1 VTERDYRAYS
11 WWLESCGDDLTPRPS
26 LDGSIDVDVAILGAG
41 FSGLWT
47 AWHLLQREPG
57 LRVAILEKEIA
68 GFGASGRNG
77 GWCYA
82 GFAVG
87 PAAMTERYG
96 KEAAR
101 SVAVAM
107 IGAVNNVADV
117 CNDEAIDADIAHSG
131 AIEFARAP
139 YQLAKVRGMAEE
151 YAAIGL
157 EDRVPLLDAAEAERH
172 LHVPGAIEAVWTKDG
187 LTVQPAKLARGLA
200 RAVERRGA
208 TIYER
213 TEVLNYHGGD
223 RPWFET
229 TRGQVRARR
238 AIVLAG
244 EAYLSRLD
252 KTRRHVIPITS
263 NIVLTEV
270 LPPSFW
276 ESVGWKN
283 RETVGGF
290 GPTGAYIQR
299 TKDDRIAF
307 GPYRGRYPWLSR
319 ISDAFER
326 DEATFAHARRAAVVW
341 FPELKDYDFTRSWGG
356 VLGSPRDHLPTMG
369 FNRATKVAMAF
380 GYTGEGVAAANLS
393 GQVLGDLITGRDT
406 ELTHL
411 PMASHK
417 PQPWEPEPLR
427 WTGVNYVRKSH
438 YKLDEEAE
446 RTGAY
451 PERKTLAQRLYDR

>member
-1 VTERDYRAYS
+1 MTDRDYRGYS
-11 WWLESCGDDLTPRPS
+11 WWLESCGDELTPRPA
-26 LDGSIDVDVAILGAG
+26 LDGSIEVDIAILGAG
-41 FSGLWT
+41 FTGLWT
-47 AWHLLQREPG
+47 AWHLLQREPD
-57 LRVAILEKEIA
+57 LNVAIIEKEIA

-87 PAAMTERYG
+87 PDEMTKRYG

-101 SVAVAM
+101 SVALAM

-117 CNDEAIDADIAHSG
+117 CANENIDADIAHSG
-131 AIEFARAP
+131 AIEFARAE

-157 EDRVPLLDAAEAERH
+157 EDRVPLLNAAEVAEH
-172 LHVPGAIEAVWTKDG
+172 LRIPGAIEAVWTRDG

-208 TIYER
+208 TIYEQ
-213 TEVLNYHGGD
+213 TTVLNYHGGARPSFTTD
-223 RPWFET
+223 RGE
-229 TRGQVRARR
+229 VRARR

-244 EAYLSRLD
+244 EAYLSQLD

-276 ESVGWKN
+276 EEVGWAG
-283 RETVGGF
+283 RATIGGF

-307 GPYRGRYPWLSR
+307 GPYRGRYPYLSR

-326 DEATFAHARRAAVVW
+326 DEATFAHARRAASVW
-341 FPELKDYDFTRSWGG
+341 FPGLKEFEFTRAWGG
-356 VLGSPRDHLPTMG
+356 VLGSPRDQLPTMG
-369 FNRATKVAMAF
+369 FNPSTKVAMAF

-393 GQVLGDLITGRDT
+393 GQVLGDLITGRETD
-406 ELTHL
+406 LTHL
-411 PMASHK
+411 PMATHK
-417 PQPWEPEPLR
+417 PKPWEPEPLR
-427 WTGVNYVRKSH
+427 WAGVNFVRQSH

-446 RTGAY
+446 LTGAY